1 MKTKSIILFGLATA
15 ILTSALVF
23 DGVSRR
29 HPNSNQASAQ
39 SPVTN
44 AAADPN
50 SNPATEFQPIQ
61 GQPTDDPSAALVA
74 DGTTAADPGQDQAP
88 DAVDQAQTDTDTDSQ
103 PPAPQPIVVPAGTTL
118 TVRLGEALGSST
130 SEVGQRFS
138 ATLDQDVVV
147 RGQTVIA
154 AGASVT
160 GKVVSARPAGAV
172 AGEANLQLK
181 LTSVN
186 VDNANL
192 RLATSV
198 RSFGPKIKGK
208 NKVGRFFKGL
218 VKRASGEEKEVL
230 LAEQSTHSFTLQRG
244 RANPVAGLSDGA
256 VPAHPVAGGES
267 LIHAGPREGHDFRRA
282 MSQ

>member
-1 MKTKSIILFGLATA
+1 MKTKSIIVFGLATA
-15 ILTSALVF
+15 IVTSALVF
-23 DGVSRR
+23 DGVSHR
-29 HPNSNQASAQ
+29 HSANSNQAIAQ
-39 SPVTN
+39 NPVTN
-44 AAADPN
+44 VAADPN
-50 SNPATEFQPIQ
+50 SNPAMEVQPIQ
-61 GQPTDDPSAALVA
+61 GGQPTDDPSAGPAAAPGADSATATQDVA
-74 DGTTAADPGQDQAP
+74 PEGA
-88 DAVDQAQTDTDTDSQ
+88 DQAQTDADADASQ

-118 TVRLGEALGSST
+118 TVRLSEALGSRT

-147 RGQTVIA
+147 RGQTLIA

-192 RLATSV
+192 RLATTV

-218 VKRASGEEKEVL
+218 AKRASGEEKEVL
-230 LAEQSTHSFTLQRG
+230 LAEQSTYSFTLRRG
-244 RANPVAGLSDGA
+244 LQ
-256 VPAHPVAGGES
+256 
-267 LIHAGPREGHDFRRA
+267 I
-282 MSQ
+282 Q

>member
-15 ILTSALVF
+15 IVTSALVF
-23 DGVSRR
+23 DGMSHR
-29 HPNSNQASAQ
+29 HSANSNQAIAQ
-39 SPVTN
+39 NPVTN

-50 SNPATEFQPIQ
+50 SNPATEVQPIQ
-61 GQPTDDPSAALVA
+61 GGQPTDDPSAAPGADSATATQDVA
-74 DGTTAADPGQDQAP
+74 PEGA
-88 DAVDQAQTDTDTDSQ
+88 DQAQTDADADASQ

-118 TVRLGEALGSST
+118 TVRLGEALGSRT

-138 ATLDQDVVV
+138 ATLDRDVVV

-154 AGASVT
+154 AGANVT
-160 GKVVSARPAGAV
+160 GKVVSARSAGAV

-208 NKVGRFFKGL
+208 NKVGRFLKGL
-218 VKRASGEEKEVL
+218 AKRASGEEKEVL
-230 LAEQSTHSFTLQRG
+230 LAEQSTYSFTLQRG
-244 RANPVAGLSDGA
+244 VR
-256 VPAHPVAGGES
+256 
-267 LIHAGPREGHDFRRA
+267 I
-282 MSQ
+282 Q

>member
-15 ILTSALVF
+15 IVTSALVF
-23 DGVSRR
+23 DGVSHRR
-29 HPNSNQASAQ
+29 TATSNQANSQ
-39 SPVTN
+39 NPVTN

-50 SNPATEFQPIQ
+50 SNPATEVQPIQ

-74 DGTTAADPGQDQAP
+74 DGTTAVDPGQDPAP
-88 DAVDQAQTDTDTDSQ
+88 DAADQAQTDADTDASQ
-103 PPAPQPIVVPAGTTL
+103 PPAPQTIVVPAGTTL
-118 TVRLGEALGSST
+118 TVRLGETLGSRVSD
-130 SEVGQRFS
+130 VGQRFS

-160 GKVVSARPAGAV
+160 GKVVSARPAGAL

-186 VDNANL
+186 VDNSNL

-208 NKVGRFFKGL
+208 NKVGRFMKGL

-230 LAEQSTHSFTLQRG
+230 LAEQSAYSFTLQR
-244 RANPVAGLSDGA
+244 RLQV
-256 VPAHPVAGGES
+256 
-267 LIHAGPREGHDFRRA
+267 
-282 MSQ
+282 Q

>member
-15 ILTSALVF
+15 IVTAALVF
-23 DGVSRR
+23 DGVSHR
-29 HPNSNQASAQ
+29 HSANSNQAIAQ
-39 SPVTN
+39 NPVTN

-50 SNPATEFQPIQ
+50 SNPATEVQPIQ
-61 GQPTDDPSAALVA
+61 VGQPTDDPSAAPGADSATATQEVA
-74 DGTTAADPGQDQAP
+74 PEGA
-88 DAVDQAQTDTDTDSQ
+88 DQAQTDADADAQ

-118 TVRLGEALGSST
+118 TVRLGEALGSRT

-147 RGQTVIA
+147 RGQTLIA

-208 NKVGRFFKGL
+208 NKVGRFLKGL
-218 VKRASGEEKEVL
+218 AKRASGEEKEVL
-230 LAEQSTHSFTLQRG
+230 LAEQSTYSFTLQRG
-244 RANPVAGLSDGA
+244 VR
-256 VPAHPVAGGES
+256 
-267 LIHAGPREGHDFRRA
+267 I
-282 MSQ
+282 Q

>member
-15 ILTSALVF
+15 FVTSALVF
-23 DGVSRR
+23 DGVSHR
-29 HPNSNQASAQ
+29 HAANSNQAISQ
-39 SPVTN
+39 NPVTN
-44 AAADPN
+44 AAADPD
-50 SNPATEFQPIQ
+50 SNPATDVQSIQ
-61 GQPTDDPSAALVA
+61 GQPTDDPSSVLVA
-74 DGTTAADPGQDQAP
+74 NGTTAVEPGQDPAP
-88 DAVDQAQTDTDTDSQ
+88 DAADQAQTDSDTDASQ

-118 TVRLGEALGSST
+118 TVRLGEELGSRT
-130 SEVGQRFS
+130 SEAGQRFS

-160 GKVVSARPAGAV
+160 GKVVCARPAGAL

-208 NKVGRFFKGL
+208 NKVGRFMKGL

-230 LAEQSTHSFTLQRG
+230 LAEQSAYSFTLQR
-244 RANPVAGLSDGA
+244 RLQV
-256 VPAHPVAGGES
+256 
-267 LIHAGPREGHDFRRA
+267 
-282 MSQ
+282 Q